1 MIKFLTERW
10 RSFIY
15 AVAGLN
21 FVLKTQHNARIHLL
35 ATIAVV
41 IIGFILG
48 LTPQE
53 WVWVLVAIALVWFAE
68 LLNTA
73 IEHICN
79 VVSPE
84 HSNAVKHAKDIAAGA
99 VLVCAIIAAII
110 GFIVFQPYITPLF
123 QTG

>member
-10 RSFIY
+10 RSFVY
-15 AVAGLN
+15 AATGLGFALN
-21 FVLKTQHNARIHLL
+21 TQPNARIHLL

-48 LTPQE
+48 LARQE
-53 WVWVLVAIALVWFAE
+53 WVWVLVAIALVWLAE
-68 LLNTA
+68 LLNSA
-73 IEHICN
+73 IEHICD

-84 HSNAVKHAKDIAAGA
+84 HSDAVKHAKDVAAGA

-110 GFIVFQPYITPLF
+110 GLIVFQPYITPLF
-123 QTG
+123 QTS